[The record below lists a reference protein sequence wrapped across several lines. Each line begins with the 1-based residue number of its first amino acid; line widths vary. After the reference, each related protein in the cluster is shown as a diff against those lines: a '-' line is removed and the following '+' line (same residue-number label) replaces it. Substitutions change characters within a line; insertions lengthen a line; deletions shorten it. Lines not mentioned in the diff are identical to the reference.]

1 MKCHLIST
9 RLISLQSDSFWI
21 IAKALKEFIEQEGE
35 GLLPLKGALPDMVA
49 DTEKYIAL
57 QQM

>member
-1 MKCHLIST
+1 M
-9 RLISLQSDSFWI
+9 
-21 IAKALKEFIEQEGE
+21 ENEGD

-49 DTEKYIAL
+49 DTEKFVSL